1 MDIENTRFSPCL
13 CQQYDADVHIS
24 RKIKILIDDNY
35 IIIIFLGRRNQI
47 RQREER
53 QQRRRQRR
61 RQQQQQEQ
69 VVVQDIGFNLPNG
82 EGFIQMKIR
91 AAGPIFTEIISETR
105 TGWEMFVP
113 PDHSQQPILV
123 NGTTGTATNSPTVT
137 IGTAGSG
144 IGSTSSSS
152 PSTQVV
158 VKQEQRFRHPFEAFC
173 IDNL

>member
-69 VVVQDIGFNLPNG
+69 VVVQWAHGVDCQAKIWRGCVEPCFEAQRALLL
-82 EGFIQMKIR
+82 QM
-91 AAGPIFTEIISETR
+91 
-105 TGWEMFVP
+105 
-113 PDHSQQPILV
+113 QQPQITLR
-123 NGTTGTATNSPTVT
+123 
-137 IGTAGSG
+137 IGQRVG
-144 IGSTSSSS
+144 IAL
-152 PSTQVV
+152 
-158 VKQEQRFRHPFEAFC
+158 KFRIRMYF
-173 IDNL
+173 LLW